1 MTILKKGTC
10 SASVTTSSRVYV
22 CSGCGYT
29 EMATESSIETKE
41 CSKCHGQMTIISGG
55 TSEES
60 LSDKSSDIV

>member
-29 EMATESSIETKE
+29 EMATESSIETKA
-41 CSKCHGQMTIISGG
+41 CPKCNGQMMRISGG
-55 TSEES
+55 APEES
-60 LSDKSSDIV
+60 PSDKSPDIV